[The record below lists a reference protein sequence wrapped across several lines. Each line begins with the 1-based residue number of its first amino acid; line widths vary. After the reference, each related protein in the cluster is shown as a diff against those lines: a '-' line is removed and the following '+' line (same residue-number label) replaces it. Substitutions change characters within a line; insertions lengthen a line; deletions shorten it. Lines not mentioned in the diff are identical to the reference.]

1 MSESFISNYFME
13 RAIELAKKGGG
24 KVHPNPLVGAVIVRN
39 GEIVSEGFHHEY
51 GNLHAER
58 DALKNARENNIDVSG
73 CDMYVTLEP
82 CCHQGKQPPCTQAV
96 IESGISRVIIGSRDP
111 NSLVNGK
118 GVEALRKA
126 GIEVVQDFMK
136 DECDS
141 LNDIFFHYIRT
152 GMPYVAIKSAV
163 TADGKTALSSGES
176 KWITGESSRKHVH
189 FLRGNYSCIMTGINT
204 VLADDPM
211 LNSRIDCEG
220 IKNPARLVIDSRL
233 EIPFSSRLVR
243 TASEIP
249 LVVFTLKNQNE
260 EKKNK
265 LKEKSVL
272 VVEVDP
278 DCDGHVDL
286 DQVLIWLG
294 KNKYDSVL
302 VESGG
307 LLNSAL
313 LCRKKCLVNRLYL
326 FIAPKIFGGTQ
337 RPRTCVQGIEVE
349 SIENCV
355 RLSEPKVTLF
365 DGDVLLDYK
374 IGSEEK

>member
-1 MSESFISNYFME
+1 M
-13 RAIELAKKGGG
+13 
-24 KVHPNPLVGAVIVRN
+24 
-39 GEIVSEGFHHEY
+39 
-51 GNLHAER
+51 
-58 DALKNARENNIDVSG
+58 
-73 CDMYVTLEP
+73 
-82 CCHQGKQPPCTQAV
+82 
-96 IESGISRVIIGSRDP
+96 
-111 NSLVNGK
+111 NGK

-286 DQVLIWLG
+286 DKVLIWLG

-326 FIAPKIFGGTQ
+326 FIAPKIYGGTQ

>member
-13 RAIELAKKGGG
+13 RAIELARKGGG
-24 KVHPNPLVGAVIVRN
+24 KVHPNPLVGAVIVRD
-39 GEIVSEGFHHEY
+39 GKIVSEGFHHEY

-96 IESGISRVIIGSRDP
+96 IESGIRRVIIGSRDP

-141 LNDIFFHYIRT
+141 LNDIFFHYIKT
-152 GMPYVAIKSAV
+152 NLPYVAIKSAV

-176 KWITGESSRKHVH
+176 KWITGESSRNHVH

-211 LNSRIDCEG
+211 LNARIDCEG
-220 IKNPARLVIDSRL
+220 IKNPTRLVIDSHL
-233 EIPFSSRLVR
+233 EIPFSCNLVR

-260 EKKNK
+260 EKKNQ
-265 LKEKSVL
+265 LREKSVL

-286 DQVLIWLG
+286 EQVLIWLG

-313 LCRKKCLVNRLYL
+313 LCAKKCLANRLYL
-326 FIAPKIFGGTQ
+326 FVAPKIFGGTEKS
-337 RPRTCVQGIEVE
+337 RTCVQGIEVD

-355 RLSEPKVTLF
+355 KLSEPKVTLF

-374 IGSEEK
+374 IVSEEK